1 MLNRIVVTIDGLP
14 YTVIAEE
21 TEEYIRKNAAL
32 VNKEIEDIK
41 AATPFSS
48 MTAAVLAGAC
58 LLLILRMPSWGVA
71 QVVVLIILALITA
84 FQLVL
89 YFKLR

>member
-1 MLNRIVVTIDGLP
+1 MSNFGNKYRQKASRGRIATGGNQKRFLI
-14 YTVIAEE
+14 
-21 TEEYIRKNAAL
+21 NA
-32 VNKEIEDIK
+32 I
-41 AATPFSS
+41 
-48 MTAAVLAGAC
+48 VLAGAC

-71 QVVVLIILALITA
+71 QVVVLVILALITA

>member
-1 MLNRIVVTIDGLP
+1 MSNSGNKYKVKAKNSRINTKGGQKRFLI
-14 YTVIAEE
+14 
-21 TEEYIRKNAAL
+21 N
-32 VNKEIEDIK
+32 
-41 AATPFSS
+41 
-48 MTAAVLAGAC
+48 AAVLAGAC

-71 QVVVLIILALITA
+71 QVVVLVILALITA

>member
-1 MLNRIVVTIDGLP
+1 MNNTG
-14 YTVIAEE
+14 
-21 TEEYIRKNAAL
+21 
-32 VNKEIEDIK
+32 NKYK
-41 AATPFSS
+41 AKAKRRQTNTKGGQKRFLIN
-48 MTAAVLAGAC
+48 AAVLAGAC

-71 QVVVLIILALITA
+71 QVVVLVILALITA